1 MMDARTSLFKGLADP
16 TRRALFERLCREGE
30 LTVGN
35 LAEGSGVSQPAISK
49 HLAALDRANLVEL
62 RRTGRNTH
70 CRATPEGITPLA
82 DWLRDMNSY
91 WDTRLDALEDLLNR
105 MDQ

>member
-1 MMDARTSLFKGLADP
+1 MDAHTALFKSLSDP
-16 TRRALFERLCREGE
+16 TRRLLFERLCREGE

-49 HLAALDRANLVEL
+49 HLATLDRAELVTFRKE
-62 RRTGRNTH
+62 GRNTH
-70 CRATPEGITPLA
+70 CRATPEGIAPLA
-82 DWLRDMNSY
+82 NWLRDMSHF
-91 WDTRLDALEDLLNR
+91 WDTRLDALEDLLKR